1 MTAMTAGAAPGAS
14 NIHEGFVSQSIL
26 KSPSEKRYRGPKVE
40 KTNNYFG
47 EEDSEVGRIN
57 IFEKHKRDSTIT
69 AVSDYNS
76 LQ

>member
-40 KTNNYFG
+40 KN
-47 EEDSEVGRIN
+47 
-57 IFEKHKRDSTIT
+57 
-69 AVSDYNS
+69 
-76 LQ
+76 